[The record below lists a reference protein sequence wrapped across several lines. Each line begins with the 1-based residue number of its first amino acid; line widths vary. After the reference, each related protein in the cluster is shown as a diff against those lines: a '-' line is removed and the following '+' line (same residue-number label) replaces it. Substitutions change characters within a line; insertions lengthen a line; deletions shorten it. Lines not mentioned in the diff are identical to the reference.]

1 MRWLDDIIDSIDMS
15 LSKLWE
21 MVKDREAWCA
31 AVHVVMMNRI
41 RLRDWETTDTW
52 KHLLTPRLRPRA
64 GVNPTQPTQQNIL
77 HCHSSPSSVRSAL
90 TRNHQ
95 NDGYRQVNFPGAGI
109 TLKKKGFCSW
119 GRPPNAL
126 SYLLSC
132 PVLTMSCDEKDLA
145 WSFSLELEGKWH
157 FVSDYAAAVEQGFQ
171 LGFIWLLN
179 LCFCFWTPQPNCKYI
194 NRVHYNSRNC
204 SKYIYTQ

>member
-1 MRWLDDIIDSIDMS
+1 MLGKTEVRRRRERQRMRWLDDIIDSIDMS

-157 FVSDYAAAVEQGFQ
+157 FVSDYAAVRM
-171 LGFIWLLN
+171 W
-179 LCFCFWTPQPNCKYI
+179 FWTARDC
-194 NRVHYNSRNC
+194 VLGYNFSG
-204 SKYIYTQ
+204 SKIMKLTR